1 MGTRE
6 NYGYGTS
13 RFLRAEDLAGKTV
26 RVIVAAV
33 EDVAFDERGLK
44 PCLHF
49 EGKKKALVTNATNFD
64 VLAAGI
70 SNNTK
75 DWVGHAITLKG
86 EKVLYKGKLVDSIR
100 VSVPKPQPKQEGVAD
115 DFDDGIPDDLVA

>member
-6 NYGYGTS
+6 SYGYGTS

-26 RVIVAAV
+26 RVVIAAV

-44 PCLHF
+44 PVLRF
-49 EGKKKALVTNATNFD
+49 EGKKRGFVVNSTNFD

-70 SNNTK
+70 SSNTK
-75 DWVGHAITLKG
+75 DWPKHAIELRG
-86 EKVLYKGKLVDSIR
+86 EKVLFRGKPVDSIR
-100 VSVPKPQPKQEGVAD
+100 VSVPKPEPKHGAVED
-115 DFDDGIPDDLVA
+115 DAA

>member
-6 NYGYGTS
+6 SYGYGTS

-26 RVIVAAV
+26 RVIIAAV

-44 PCLHF
+44 PVLWF
-49 EGKKKALVTNATNFD
+49 EGKKRGLVVNSTNFD

-70 SNNTK
+70 GNNTK
-75 DWVGHAITLKG
+75 DWPRHAIELRG
-86 EKVLYKGKLVDSIR
+86 EKVSFKGRHVDSIR
-100 VSVPKPQPKQEGVAD
+100 VTVSRPQPKQEAVED
-115 DFDDGIPDDLVA
+115 DLDDEIPDFAA

>member
-6 NYGYGTS
+6 SYGYGTS

-26 RVIVAAV
+26 RVIIAAV

-100 VSVPKPQPKQEGVAD
+100 VSVPKPQPKQDVVAD
-115 DFDDGIPDDLVA
+115 GFDDGIPGDLV